1 MTVKR
6 ERNSEKTKKAILEAA
21 EEQFSTKGFYGARID
36 EIAEQAQINKR
47 MIYEYY
53 TNKEE
58 LYKKVLF
65 IVYKRMELAET
76 QLQACAYTGVELIR
90 SIIAMYFDF
99 LYSNPNFVSILMW
112 ENLNKAKYLNELPA
126 DHIKRPTIRFFTD
139 EIKRGIESGIYKTG
153 IDENQVVIS
162 LITVCFANFSNGHT
176 LSKLFGM
183 DLCSR
188 EMMEIR
194 KQQTID
200 IMLAYLC
207 KQQ

>member
-21 EEQFSTKGFYGARID
+21 EEQFSIKGFYGARID

-65 IVYKRMELAET
+65 IVYKRMEFAEA
-76 QLQACAYTGVELIR
+76 QLQDCAYTGVELIR

-99 LYSNPNFVSILMW
+99 LYNNPNFVNILMW

-139 EIKRGIESGIYKTG
+139 EIKRGIEAGLFRTG
-153 IDENQVVIS
+153 IDENQLTIS

-207 KQQ
+207 V